1 METEE
6 EREEANETAGGDVV
20 VDYTHPPQSNGGH
33 ETFSDLMDDD
43 IHTKEESTQSIVL
56 VFQKINLTD
65 KMMRERERERER
77 EKKKKKKKQQQ
88 QQRRGMEV
96 TKNLCS
102 FRVSSRVS
110 NQDRDSEKPRARESK
125 THKDSSEKERERE
138 RHSDAARDRD
148 QI

>member
-65 KMMRERERERER
+65 KMMRERERER